1 MFTLEFNNLNNLNVS
16 LQVGDAVYA
25 HHTMTQLGSS
35 DPQAGFASSIPSF
48 DYGQVGAN
56 YFIGILREIENPANN
71 EYILSIDDDPTN
83 FPFSLANPYTGT
95 YYVPS
100 ENDFIMF
107 SKYDQSDGDVLGY
120 YADVKL
126 VNDSKEK
133 AELYVISS
141 EVIINSK

>member
-1 MFTLEFNNLNNLNVS
+1 MISLEFNNLKILNVS

-25 HHTMTQLGSS
+25 RDTETQIGAE
-35 DPQAGFASSIPSF
+35 DPQAGPTATDTGTNHF
-48 DYGQVGAN
+48 V
-56 YFIGILREIENPANN
+56 GILRRIENPANGQ
-71 EYILSIDDDPTN
+71 YILSVDDDPTT
-83 FPFSLANPYTGT
+83 FPFSTSNPYTGI
-95 YYVPS
+95 YYTPS
-100 ENDFIMF
+100 ANDFIMF

-141 EVIINSK
+141 EVTMNSK

>member
-1 MFTLEFNNLNNLNVS
+1 MFTLEFNNLKILNVS

-25 HHTMTQLGSS
+25 HSTTTQLGS
-35 DPQAGFASSIPSF
+35 DDLQAGF
-48 DYGQVGAN
+48 DNTGVN
-56 YFIGILREIENPANN
+56 YFIGILREIENPIDDQ
-71 EYILSIDDDPTN
+71 YILSIDDDPTN
-83 FPFSLANPYTGT
+83 FPFSLNNPYTGT

-133 AELYVISS
+133 VELFAVSSEIIISS
-141 EVIINSK
+141 K

>member
-1 MFTLEFNNLNNLNVS
+1 MILLEFNNLKILNVS

-25 HHTMTQLGSS
+25 RNTETQPGADDL
-35 DPQAGFASSIPSF
+35 QATELATPPSQQQST
-48 DYGQVGAN
+48 GTN
-56 YFIGILREIENPANN
+56 HFIGILRRIENPVNGQ
-71 EYILSIDDDPTN
+71 YILSIDDDPTN
-83 FPFSLANPYTGT
+83 SPFSSTDPYTGV
-95 YYVPS
+95 YYTPS
-100 ENDFIMF
+100 ANDFIMF

-133 AELYVISS
+133 VELYVVSS